1 MAYTPD
7 EYTDLVTS
15 TLRHLE
21 RNTWADIV
29 VDNQRHIALP
39 QILQKK
45 RVEFG
50 SGYGHQFNVRFFS
63 NNSARNVKLS
73 ETDSPTTADTQ
84 KTGDIPWRH
93 TECHWALEGRIISM
107 NRAPSRLVSLLETS
121 RVDAMTDL
129 AEKMEDNF
137 WQKPSSASDDTS
149 PFGVPSWV
157 VYNSGSDGFT
167 GGNPAAFPQTGAG
180 NLDSD
185 VYTRFKNW
193 SYNYSRIDKADLIR
207 GWREAATKTEFHP
220 PVEGSFSN
228 MGNNYGYFTNY
239 TVLGQLEELLESQ
252 NSNLG
257 SDIASQDG
265 ATKFRRS
272 PVVWV
277 PWMDNNAAGLLSDAG
292 VTDPIYGL
300 NFSVFRVAFL
310 SGEYMRTTKVQ
321 PHPLHHRQL
330 VQYTDCTYNFFVND
344 RRRNFV
350 LSK

>member
-1 MAYTPD
+1 
-7 EYTDLVTS
+7 
-15 TLRHLE
+15 
-21 RNTWADIV
+21 
-29 VDNQRHIALP
+29 
-39 QILQKK
+39 
-45 RVEFG
+45 
-50 SGYGHQFNVRFFS
+50 
-63 NNSARNVKLS
+63 
-73 ETDSPTTADTQ
+73 
-84 KTGDIPWRH
+84 
-93 TECHWALEGRIISM
+93 M
-107 NRAPSRLVSLLETS
+107 NRAPSRLVSLLQTS

-129 AEKMEDNF
+129 AELMETNF
-137 WQKPSSASDDTS
+137 WSKPSSASDELS

-157 VYNSGSDGFT
+157 VYNSASDGFT